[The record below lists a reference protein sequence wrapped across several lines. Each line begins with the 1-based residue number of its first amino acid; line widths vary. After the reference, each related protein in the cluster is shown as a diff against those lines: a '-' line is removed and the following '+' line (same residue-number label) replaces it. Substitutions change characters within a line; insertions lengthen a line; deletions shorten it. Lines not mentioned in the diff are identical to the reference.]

1 VIRSKELSPL
11 ELMEE
16 TLKRIDE
23 VNPELNA
30 FVTLRA
36 DEALVEAK
44 SLAGRISSGEDPGP
58 LAGIP
63 IGIKGPGR
71 CKADSHPIPLLW
83 AVAFT
88 YPFNLSGHP
97 AATVRAGLTKT
108 DLPGGLQIIGP
119 RHRDDLVLQTAYAYE
134 NSCPWNDNW
143 PDI

>member
-1 VIRSKELSPL
+1 MIRSKELSPL

-63 IGIKGPGR
+63 IGVKDLEDVKRMATRSRSCGPWPL
-71 CKADSHPIPLLW
+71 PIPLTCL
-83 AVAFT
+83 AI
-88 YPFNLSGHP
+88 PRQRSGW
-97 AATVRAGLTKT
+97 G
-108 DLPGGLQIIGP
+108 
-119 RHRDDLVLQTAYAYE
+119 
-134 NSCPWNDNW
+134 
-143 PDI
+143 